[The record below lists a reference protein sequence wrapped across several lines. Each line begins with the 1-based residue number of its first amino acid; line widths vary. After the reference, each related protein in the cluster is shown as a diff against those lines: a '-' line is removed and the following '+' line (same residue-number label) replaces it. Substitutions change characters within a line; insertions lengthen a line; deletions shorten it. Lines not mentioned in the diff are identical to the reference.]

1 MSLLQVSGVSKR
13 FSGLQAV
20 DNVSLSVD
28 RGELLGLFGPNGA
41 GKTTTFN
48 LIAGNIMPDSGNIS
62 FDGDE
67 IIPLHAARRALRGI
81 GRTFQ
86 IVRPFRDLTV
96 MQNLLAAMSREQS
109 TADADSD
116 KAIGLLRQVG
126 LAERAEDNA
135 GALTLGMLK
144 RLELARALMMSPRLL
159 LLDEPLA
166 GLSESE
172 ANDILQL
179 VLTVKGETAIIMV
192 EHNVRLA
199 LPACDNAIVM
209 ESGAVLAY
217 GKPEQ
222 IRRDPAVIRAYLGEE
237 GE

>member
-1 MSLLQVSGVSKR
+1 
-13 FSGLQAV
+13 
-20 DNVSLSVD
+20 
-28 RGELLGLFGPNGA
+28 LLGLCGPNGA

-48 LIAGNIMPDSGNIS
+48 LIAGTLMPDSGSIFFN
-62 FDGDE
+62 GEE

-86 IVRPFRDLTV
+86 IVRPFRDLSV
-96 MQNLLAAMSREQS
+96 MQNLLVAMSSEPS
-109 TADADSD
+109 AGDGDSD

-126 LAERAEDNA
+126 LAERADDNA

-179 VLTVKGETAIIMV
+179 VLTVKGQTAVIMV